1 MKRQNLLELTVYL
14 AIGLAVVLLR
24 LPMLFSDAAYS
35 QVPPF
40 GTFTATRICAAP
52 RAINGLNPGNIQVS
66 NNQTYQA
73 LGFNTE
79 EQKFIQ
85 IKIPGASPERRWV
98 STSCGTFKP
107 SEVSSQPVDI
117 NPAIE
122 SNKTL
127 LPFFDNV
134 NNPEQHGFPRG
145 EKVDITPPAPQ
156 LSQFD
161 LDVLKTCGKIGSKVR
176 ANDFKNLMSNYPE
189 VLNKI
194 QQAVG
199 GELLTTRKTPEE
211 FRDDLTAAWFNR
223 KGFEHIFCGQLD
235 DAQKIGG
242 LHFVGRYLQL
252 QNQKIGGRLV
262 NNLQK
267 EEVIPGVVYTLGVV
281 IKNGNQTV
289 IDDLK
294 GYALVSNASEILLDG
309 TKALKAQGNAQGAC
323 ILQVIDEDSGKS
335 FPAVFVKD
343 RSSIVTFYPDA
354 TPNGKPCRS

>member
-1 MKRQNLLELTVYL
+1 MKRKKWLELAVYL
-14 AIGLAVVLLR
+14 AIGLAVVLLIIP
-24 LPMLFSDAAYS
+24 LLFNDAAYS

-40 GTFTATRICAAP
+40 GTFTATRTCAAP
-52 RAINGLNPGNIQVS
+52 RAINGLNPANVQVS

-85 IKIPGASPERRWV
+85 IKIPGANPERRWV

-107 SEVSSQPVDI
+107 SQVSSPPVNV
-117 NPAIE
+117 NPQVG
-122 SNKTL
+122 SNTAL
-127 LPFFDNV
+127 LPFFDNI

-145 EKVDITPPAPQ
+145 QKVDITPPAPQ

-161 LDVLKTCGKIGSKVR
+161 LDVLKTCGPIGSKVR
-176 ANDFKNLMSNYPE
+176 ANDFKQLISNYPE
-189 VLNKI
+189 LLNKI

-199 GELLTTRKTPEE
+199 GELLPTRKTPEE

-223 KGFEHIFCGQLD
+223 GGFEHIFCGEVEGLQ
-235 DAQKIGG
+235 QIGG

-252 QNQKIGGRLV
+252 QNQKIGGRLP
-262 NNLQK
+262 NNLEK

-281 IKNGNQTV
+281 IKNGQQTV
-289 IDDLK
+289 TDDRK
-294 GYALVSNASEILLDG
+294 GYALVSSASEILLDG
-309 TKALKAQGNAQGAC
+309 TKALKKQGNAQGAC
-323 ILQVIDEDSGKS
+323 ILPVMDEDSGKS
-335 FPAVFVKD
+335 YNAVFVKD

>member
-1 MKRQNLLELTVYL
+1 MKRQNWLELAVYL

-24 LPMLFSDAAYS
+24 LPLIFSDAAYS

-40 GTFTATRICAAP
+40 GTFTATRTCAAP

-85 IKIPGASPERRWV
+85 IKIPGANPERRWV

-107 SEVSSQPVDI
+107 SEVISQPVNV
-117 NPAIE
+117 NPTVGT
-122 SNKTL
+122 NTTL

-134 NNPEQHGFPRG
+134 NNPEQHKFPRG
-145 EKVDITPPAPQ
+145 QKVDITPPPPQ
-156 LSQFD
+156 LNQFD
-161 LDVLKTCGKIGSKVR
+161 LDVLKTCGSIGSKVR
-176 ANDFKNLMSNYPE
+176 ANDFKKLISNYPE
-189 VLNKI
+189 VLSKI

-199 GELLTTRKTPEE
+199 GELLPTRKTPEE
-211 FRDDLTAAWFNR
+211 FRDDLTTAWFNR
-223 KGFEHIFCGQLD
+223 GGFEHIFCGELEGSK
-235 DAQKIGG
+235 KIGG

-252 QNQKIGGRLV
+252 QNQKIGGRLA
-262 NNLQK
+262 NNLEK

-281 IKNGNQTV
+281 IKNGNQIVT
-289 IDDLK
+289 DDLK
-294 GYALVSNASEILLDG
+294 GYALVSNASEILVDG

-323 ILQVIDEDSGKS
+323 ILQVRDEDSGKS
-335 FPAVFVKD
+335 FSAVFVKD
-343 RSSIVTFYPDA
+343 RSAVVTFYPDA

>member
-1 MKRQNLLELTVYL
+1 MKRQNWLELAVCL

-24 LPMLFSDAAYS
+24 IPILFSDVAYS

-40 GTFTATRICAAP
+40 GTFTATRTCAAP

-66 NNQTYQA
+66 NNQSYQA

-85 IKIPGASPERRWV
+85 IKIPGANPERRWV
-98 STSCGTFKP
+98 SAACGTFKP
-107 SEVSSQPVDI
+107 NEVSSQPVDI

-127 LPFFDNV
+127 LPFFDTV

-145 EKVDITPPAPQ
+145 QKVDITPPPPQ

-161 LDVLKTCGKIGSKVR
+161 LDVLKTCGQIGSKVK
-176 ANDFKNLMSNYPE
+176 ANDFKKLLSNYPE
-189 VLNKI
+189 VLSKI
-194 QQAVG
+194 QQSVG
-199 GELLTTRKTPEE
+199 GELLPTRKTSEE

-223 KGFEHIFCGQLD
+223 GGFEHIFCGELEGP
-235 DAQKIGG
+235 QKIGG

-252 QNQKIGGRLV
+252 QNQKIGGRLA

-289 IDDLK
+289 TDDIK

-323 ILQVIDEDSGKS
+323 ILQVKDEDSGKS

-343 RSSIVTFYPDA
+343 RSAVVTFYPDA